1 MTPAGNNGEIPM
13 FLDHFK
19 TMAAYNRWANDR
31 LYDACAGLGDA
42 ERKRDRAAFFGSIHN
57 TLSHILVGDRIWLGR
72 IEGRPDD
79 GTPLDAVPFDDFDE
93 LRRARDAEDDR
104 IDRVLAA
111 MSEDRLAG
119 DLAYRNVAGAPFR
132 TPLRLVWT
140 HMFNHETH
148 HRGQVHD
155 MLSQAGIAPPE
166 LDLIYYIRS
175 L

>member
-1 MTPAGNNGEIPM
+1 M

-19 TMAAYNRWANDR
+19 TMAAYNRWANGR

-57 TLSHILVGDRIWLGR
+57 TLNHILVGDRIWLGR
-72 IEGRPDD
+72 IEGLVDD
-79 GTPLDAVPFDDFDE
+79 GTPLDTVLFDDFDE

-104 IDRVLAA
+104 IGRVLAA
-111 MSEDRLAG
+111 ITEERLAG
-119 DLAYRNVAGAPFR
+119 DLAYSNLAGTPFR
-132 TPLRLVWT
+132 TPLRLVFT
-140 HMFNHETH
+140 HLFNHETH

-155 MLSQAGIAPPE
+155 MLSQAGLAPPE

>member
-1 MTPAGNNGEIPM
+1 M

-19 TMAAYNRWANDR
+19 TMAAYNRWANGR

-57 TLSHILVGDRIWLGR
+57 TLNHILVGDRAWLAR
-72 IEGRPDD
+72 IEGVSD
-79 GTPLDAVPFDDFDE
+79 GGIALDTVLFDDFGE
-93 LRRARDAEDDR
+93 LRRAREAEDDR

-111 MSEDRLAG
+111 MTEDRLAG
-119 DLAYRNVAGAPFR
+119 DLAYSNLSGTRFL
-132 TPLRLVWT
+132 TPMRLVWT

-155 MLSQAGIAPPE
+155 MLSQAGTAPPE

>member
-1 MTPAGNNGEIPM
+1 M

-19 TMAAYNRWANDR
+19 TMAAYNRWANAR

-42 ERKRDRAAFFGSIHN
+42 DRKRDRGAFFGSIHN
-57 TLSHILVGDRIWLGR
+57 TLNHVLVGDRAWLGR
-72 IEGRPDD
+72 IEGLKDS
-79 GTPLDAVPFDDFDE
+79 GTPLDAVLYDDFGK
-93 LRRARDAEDDR
+93 LRTARDAEDGR
-104 IDRVLAA
+104 IDRVVGA
-111 MSEDRLAG
+111 MTEERLGG
-119 DLAYRNVAGAPFR
+119 DLDYSNLSGARFR

-140 HMFNHETH
+140 HVFNHQTH

-155 MLSQAGIAPPE
+155 MLGQAGVSPPE

>member
-1 MTPAGNNGEIPM
+1 M

-19 TMAAYNRWANDR
+19 IMAAYNRWANGR

-57 TLSHILVGDRIWLGR
+57 TLNHILVGDRVWLGR
-72 IEGRPDD
+72 IEGLDSS
-79 GTPLDAVPFDDFDE
+79 GIPLDAILFDDFSQ
-93 LRRARDAEDDR
+93 LRRARDGEDAH

-111 MSEDRLAG
+111 MTEDQLTGDLTYSNLAG
-119 DLAYRNVAGAPFR
+119 TPLR
-132 TPLRLVWT
+132 TPMRLVWT

-148 HRGQVHD
+148 HRGQIHD
-155 MLSQAGIAPPE
+155 MLSQAGLPPPE
-166 LDLIYYIRS
+166 LDLIYYVRS